1 MLKTKTSLI
10 QHKHV
15 LQALGIHIH
24 IWNLFRFA
32 SSKAV
37 KGRNNYLVAID
48 QNLER
53 TQQHDIL
60 KRISQRQI
68 SFISSSYMNV
78 SG

>member
-15 LQALGIHIH
+15 LQALGIHIR

-37 KGRNNYLVAID
+37 KGRNNYLVAIG

-53 TQQHDIL
+53 TQHDIL